1 MPAFAYQAI
10 DTTGKTHKGV
20 LQAESARAARV
31 SLRERGLNPLKVDAL
46 AESTKSGTGLGRS
59 LTDAQLVLV
68 TRQLA
73 ALIGSGLPIDEALA
87 ALADSSEGRLRAQI
101 VGLRSR
107 VMEGASLAQAMS
119 ETPGTFPPLYRAT
132 VAAGESAGKLA
143 PVMRRLADYAES
155 RDALRRRVLLALAYP
170 ALLSTIAILVVCG
183 LMIWVVPQVVG
194 VFAHFGGALPWPTRA
209 LIAISDA
216 LREHGGLLFGL
227 LVAAGGA
234 LLFASRNA
242 AVRKRW
248 QGLLLRAPL
257 LGRLLRAADTAR
269 FARTL
274 ALLVGSA
281 VPLLEALSIAGQVV
295 VNAPLREA
303 LARAA
308 LRVREGQGL
317 ARALTDTGQFPP
329 IAVRLIASGEKSG
342 RLDEMLFEAAAHSE
356 RELDTAVGLVT
367 AVLGPGV
374 ILLVGG
380 LVLFIVLAILLPIF
394 ELNTLIR

>member
-10 DTTGKTHKGV
+10 DTHGKTHKGV
-20 LQAESARAARV
+20 LQAESPRSARA
-31 SLRERGLNPLKVDAL
+31 SLRDRGLNPLQVDAL
-46 AESTKSGTGLGRS
+46 AESAKSGTGLGRS
-59 LTDAQLVLV
+59 LTNAQLVLV

-73 ALIGSGLPIDEALA
+73 ALIGSGLPIDEALS
-87 ALADSSEGRLRAQI
+87 ALADSSEGRLRAQM

-107 VMEGASLAQAMS
+107 VMEGASLAQAMA

-143 PVMRRLADYAES
+143 PVMQRLADYAES
-155 RDALRRRVLLALAYP
+155 RDAMRRRVLLALAYP
-170 ALLSTIAILVVCG
+170 ALLSIIAVLVVCG

-194 VFAHFGGALPWPTRA
+194 VFAHFGGALPWPTRV
-209 LIAISDA
+209 LIGFSDV
-216 LREHGGLLFGL
+216 LRSQGGVLFGL
-227 LVAAGGA
+227 LAAA
-234 LLFASRNA
+234 VVVVFVASRNA
-242 AVRKRW
+242 GVRKRW
-248 QGLLLRAPL
+248 QGFLLRVPL

-281 VPLLEALSIAGQVV
+281 VPLLEALSIAGHVV
-295 VNAPLREA
+295 TNVPLREA

-317 ARALTDTGQFPP
+317 ARALSDTGQFPP
-329 IAVRLIASGEKSG
+329 IPMRLIASGEKSG

-356 RELDTAVGLVT
+356 RELDTAVGLST

>member
-10 DTTGKTHKGV
+10 DTSGKTHKGV
-20 LQAESARAARV
+20 LQAESPRAARA
-31 SLRERGLNPLKVDAL
+31 SLRERGLNPLQVDAL
-46 AESTKSGTGLGRS
+46 AESAKSGTGLGRS
-59 LTDAQLVLV
+59 LSDAQLVLV
-68 TRQLA
+68 TRQLS

-87 ALADSSEGRLRAQI
+87 ALADSSEGRLRAQM

-107 VMEGASLAQAMS
+107 VMEGASLAQAMA

-143 PVMRRLADYAES
+143 PVMQRLADYAES

-170 ALLSTIAILVVCG
+170 ALLSIIAVLVVCG

-194 VFAHFGGALPWPTRA
+194 VFAHFGGALPWPTRV
-209 LIAISDA
+209 LIGLSDA
-216 LREHGGLLFGL
+216 LRAHGSVLFGVFA
-227 LVAAGGA
+227 VAAVA
-234 LLFASRNA
+234 LFAASRNA
-242 AVRKRW
+242 GARKRW
-248 QGLLLRAPL
+248 QGFLLRVPL
-257 LGRLLRAADTAR
+257 MGRLLRAADTAR

-281 VPLLEALSIAGQVV
+281 VPLLDSLSIAGQVV

-394 ELNTLIR
+394 ELNTLIH